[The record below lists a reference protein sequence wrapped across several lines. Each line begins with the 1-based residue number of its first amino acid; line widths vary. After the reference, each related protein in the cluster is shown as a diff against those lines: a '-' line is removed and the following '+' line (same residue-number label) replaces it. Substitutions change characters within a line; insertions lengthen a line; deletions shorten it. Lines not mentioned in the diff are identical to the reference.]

1 MDKGKALEY
10 GRPAELLENDAG
22 AFTGAAYT
30 AIHSYDKVYFTSR
43 TWRVGTVVAA
53 HSFGFERQ
61 LRSALHE
68 AALSS
73 FDGADVADVADV
85 SLWIS
90 VGNNC
95 LFASC

>member
-1 MDKGKALEY
+1 MTLVHSQVRHTQPSTATIKCISRP
-10 GRPAELLENDAG
+10 GRG
-22 AFTGAAYT
+22 G
-30 AIHSYDKVYFTSR
+30 S
-43 TWRVGTVVAA
+43 VVAA